1 MRKKSTMTE
10 EQLKE
15 SLFDSISCHT
25 VEDPEDPKDPKDPKV
40 SDSVLVFNKTCKK
53 AGRGYDRIILLTNQV
68 KEEEE

>member
-25 VEDPEDPKDPKDPKV
+25 VEDPEDPEV

-53 AGRGYDRIILLTNQV
+53 AGRGYDQIILLTSQV
-68 KEEEE
+68 KEEE

>member
-25 VEDPEDPKDPKDPKV
+25 VEDPEDPEDPKV
-40 SDSVLVFNKTCKK
+40 SDSVLVFSKTCKK

-68 KEEEE
+68 KEEE